1 MTMMI
6 AFIERY
12 GSLSSR
18 LTTLLSD
25 VIYNTWQFVAGSGS
39 LKAGCHDRQSKMNED
54 ENRLFVCCCFLPV
67 FLL

>member
-1 MTMMI
+1 MTMI

-12 GSLSSR
+12 SSLSNR

-39 LKAGCHDRQSKMNED
+39 LKAGCHDRLSKMNED
-54 ENRLFVCCCFLPV
+54 ENCLFVCLLLLFV
-67 FLL
+67 YFLL